1 MTALI
6 AVEMTETLYE
16 ERCGV
21 LHIVSG
27 DQVMMVMMI
36 MMIMMMMMIMMIMCT
51 VPRTS
56 SPSSRRLP
64 AWAGPSRS
72 GPSAGR

>member
-1 MTALI
+1 MTVLI

-36 MMIMMMMMIMMIMCT
+36 MMMMM
-51 VPRTS
+51 
-56 SPSSRRLP
+56 
-64 AWAGPSRS
+64 
-72 GPSAGR
+72 

>member
-27 DQVMMVMMI
+27 DQVMMVMMMMIMMMI
-36 MMIMMMMMIMMIMCT
+36 MMIMMMMM
-51 VPRTS
+51 
-56 SPSSRRLP
+56 
-64 AWAGPSRS
+64 
-72 GPSAGR
+72 